1 MTTESEIRFCVSLV
15 NMTAVLLSILVAATL
30 SLSSAKEARCVFRG
44 EGTMDMEGEIRLLD
58 PEGGANIT

>member
-1 MTTESEIRFCVSLV
+1 MFSVTVTKMMKQFLYFLSS
-15 NMTAVLLSILVAATL
+15 AVVLT
-30 SLSSAKEARCVFRG
+30 SAKEARCVFRG

>member
-1 MTTESEIRFCVSLV
+1 M
-15 NMTAVLLSILVAATL
+15 MAVLLSILVAATV

>member
-1 MTTESEIRFCVSLV
+1 MFSVTVIKMMKQFLYFLSS
-15 NMTAVLLSILVAATL
+15 AVV
-30 SLSSAKEARCVFRG
+30 LSSAKEARCVFRG

>member
-1 MTTESEIRFCVSLV
+1 MFSVTVIKMMKQFLYFLSS
-15 NMTAVLLSILVAATL
+15 AVVLT
-30 SLSSAKEARCVFRG
+30 SAKEARCVFRG

>member
-1 MTTESEIRFCVSLV
+1 MSVLVSV
-15 NMTAVLLSILVAATL
+15 TL
-30 SLSSAKEARCVFRG
+30 SLTSAKEARCVFRG

>member
-1 MTTESEIRFCVSLV
+1 MFSVAIIKMIKQFLAFLSS
-15 NMTAVLLSILVAATL
+15 TAV
-30 SLSSAKEARCVFRG
+30 LSSAKEARCVFRG

>member
-1 MTTESEIRFCVSLV
+1 MFSVTVIKMMKQFLYFLSS
-15 NMTAVLLSILVAATL
+15 AVVLA
-30 SLSSAKEARCVFRG
+30 SAKEARCVFRG

>member
-1 MTTESEIRFCVSLV
+1 MFSVSVTKMMKQFLYFLSS
-15 NMTAVLLSILVAATL
+15 AVVLT
-30 SLSSAKEARCVFRG
+30 SAKEARCVFRG

>member
-1 MTTESEIRFCVSLV
+1 MFSVDITKMMKQFLYFLSS
-15 NMTAVLLSILVAATL
+15 AVVLT
-30 SLSSAKEARCVFRG
+30 SAKEARCVFRG

>member
-1 MTTESEIRFCVSLV
+1 MFSV
-15 NMTAVLLSILVAATL
+15 TL
-30 SLSSAKEARCVFRG
+30 MMMKQFLYFLSSAVVLSSSKEARCVFRG